1 MVGSVS
7 TAINVSCLISY
18 DQRVPQTPLLRT
30 GRLILRRW
38 QHGDREPFAAMNADP
53 KVMEHFP
60 ATLTRDESDALIDRI
75 DAGFEERG
83 FGLWALEI
91 AETGQF
97 IGFTGLS
104 VPRFQTHFTPA
115 VEIGW
120 RLCRSSWG
128 HGYASEAAQ
137 CALGFA
143 FDEVGLREVVSF
155 TSTTNVRSQAVMQ
168 RIGMTYDP
176 ADDFDH
182 PLLDEG
188 HPLQRHVLWRM
199 SAESWHPRLSGG

>member
-1 MVGSVS
+1 MV
-7 TAINVSCLISY
+7 SY
-18 DQRVPQTPLLRT
+18 DQRVSRTPLRT
-30 GRLILRRW
+30 DRLILRRW
-38 QHGDREPFAAMNADP
+38 QHGDREAFAAMNADP
-53 KVMEHFP
+53 EVMEHFP
-60 ATLTRDESDALIDRI
+60 ATLTRDESDAFVDRI
-75 DAGFEERG
+75 EAAFGDRG

-91 AETGQF
+91 AGTGQF

-115 VEIGW
+115 VEVGW

-128 HGYASEAAQ
+128 HGYASEAAR

-155 TSTTNVRSQAVMQ
+155 TTTSNVRSQAVMR
-168 RIGMTYDP
+168 RIGMTHDP

-182 PLLDEG
+182 PRMEES
-188 HPLQRHVLWRM
+188 HPLRRHVLWRM
-199 SAESWHPRLSGG
+199 SAERWRSRLPHDGR

>member
-1 MVGSVS
+1 VS
-7 TAINVSCLISY
+7 QL
-18 DQRVPQTPLLRT
+18 PLLTT
-30 GRLILRRW
+30 GRLVLRRW
-38 QHGDREPFAAMNADP
+38 RHGDREPFAALNADP
-53 KVMEHFP
+53 QVMEHFP

-75 DAGFEERG
+75 DAGFEDRG

-104 VPRFQTHFTPA
+104 VPSFQAHFTPA

-120 RLCRSSWG
+120 RLSRSSWG
-128 HGYASEAAQ
+128 HGYASEAARR
-137 CALGFA
+137 ALGFA
-143 FDEVGLREVVSF
+143 FDELGLSEVVSF
-155 TSTTNVRSQAVMQ
+155 TSATNIRSQAVMR
-168 RIGMTYDP
+168 RIGMTDDP

-188 HPLQRHVLWRM
+188 HPLRQHVLWRA
-199 SAESWHPRLSGG
+199 SAASWGRAG